1 MIIVFDM
8 AVGLL
13 IDTLSDIIL
22 GVLTNIAVG
31 VLVGVNV
38 NVFVSVIIA
47 FECAMSDP
55 LEEFRCSAA
64 FDCRPMAALGSS
76 GVLQA

>member
-1 MIIVFDM
+1 M

-13 IDTLSDIIL
+13 MNTLSDIIL

-47 FECAMSDP
+47 FECAMPAP

-64 FDCRPMAALGSS
+64 FDCRPMAALGIAII
-76 GVLQA
+76 LQA